1 MSQRKVL
8 IVDDEADL
16 RDALHTAFTTAGY
29 TPLLATNGEEALAT
43 ALAEKPDIILLD
55 ISMPK
60 MNGHETL
67 AKLRRDPWGKD
78 VPVVF
83 LTNFDDATN
92 ITQSVAAHSDDYII
106 KSSTS
111 LEEIVKRT
119 TQHLAGYRD

>member
-16 RDALHTAFTTAGY
+16 RDALHTAFTAAGY
-29 TPLLATNGEEALAT
+29 TPLVATNGEEALSI
-43 ALAEKPDIILLD
+43 ALSEKPDIVLLD
-55 ISMPK
+55 IAMPK

-67 AKLRRDPWGKD
+67 AKLRRDSWGKD
-78 VPVVF
+78 VPVLF
-83 LTNFDDATN
+83 LTNFDDPTN
-92 ITQSVAAHSDDYII
+92 ITHGVAGHSNDYII

-119 TQHLAGYRD
+119 TQHLTGYRD

>member
-1 MSQRKVL
+1 MTVKLKSLVYDV
-8 IVDDEADL
+8 IS
-16 RDALHTAFTTAGY
+16 
-29 TPLLATNGEEALAT
+29 ATDGEEGLNKALT
-43 ALAEKPDIILLD
+43 EKPDIILLD

-67 AKLRRDPWGKD
+67 TKLRRDPWGKD
-78 VPVVF
+78 VPVLF

-92 ITQSVAAHSDDYII
+92 ISQGVAAHSDDYII